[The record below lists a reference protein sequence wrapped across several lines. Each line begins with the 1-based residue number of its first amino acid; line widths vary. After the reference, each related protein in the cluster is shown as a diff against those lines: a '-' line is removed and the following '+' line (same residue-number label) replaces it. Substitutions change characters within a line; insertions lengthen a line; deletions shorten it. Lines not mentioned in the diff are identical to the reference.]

1 MPLILKNHNNNIVIL
16 VAICAHSPLDSE
28 ELLVMEA
35 LGNSIMMDSEIE
47 MSSQE
52 LEPNL
57 GASTSLSC
65 DVQANLDAS
74 WISGS

>member
-28 ELLVMEA
+28 ELLATEA

-47 MSSQE
+47 NCSKS
-52 LEPNL
+52 
-57 GASTSLSC
+57 
-65 DVQANLDAS
+65 
-74 WISGS
+74 